1 MKYPREEVSS
11 FVRCIISVS
20 YTAAAGLTQTYVAD
34 SSSVEFSISDVAV
47 LPNVEAAGNLTD
59 GDELAAYGVSTCA
72 DNGVGGIAVSIA
84 EPSQAG
90 QEKTIIFTF
99 TSENVE
105 VEDHFIKVTASNG
118 NGRDYNYTRRF
129 KPQVN
134 VESAVA
140 TFKNGVLDIV
150 VKKLEEKKGKKVNI
164 K

>member
-1 MKYPREEVSS
+1 MRRNNRRNNDPND
-11 FVRCIISVS
+11 IL
-20 YTAAAGLTQTYVAD
+20 GLNELLD
-34 SSSVEFSISDVAV
+34 SWMEMMS
-47 LPNVEAAGNLTD
+47 
-59 GDELAAYGVSTCA
+59 LAATLDSPQPIRKEKKSNPMSYEDREKDIAFTIDMPGVA
-72 DNGVGGIAVSIA
+72 KKDI
-84 EPSQAG
+84 
-90 QEKTIIFTF
+90 
-99 TSENVE
+99 NVE

-129 KPQVN
+129 KPQVD